1 MTSSTCFFCLALP
14 LLISNAALANT
25 PQVSKSETPY
35 QLASSWPDRIIATA
49 TEDPA
54 TSISITWR
62 TNNITDSTYGQIVKA
77 NSDARFDMRAS
88 TVNAITS
95 IVSLKQG
102 KNNQGEFKYP
112 ANNKLPDV
120 NYHAITF
127 KNLSPDTLYNYRV
140 SGSKGKWSPWQQIK
154 TSPLT
159 VNKDVEFL
167 YFGDAQN
174 GIYSH
179 WPMVLRRAW
188 KNATNAEFAIYAGDL
203 VNEGANDKQWSNWLN
218 AGRFIHGMLP
228 AVLVAGNHE
237 YDWQVQAN
245 ENTNNSIKT
254 STKASTQKNW
264 ALSTLWQDQFTLPPA
279 PSLPKALQE
288 TVYVS
293 HYPDL
298 DVFVLN
304 SEAQGDVALLQ
315 AQAEWL
321 DDQLQH
327 STAQWRIVTM
337 HHPVFSSCGVPLN
350 TPGQDEPEV
359 RAAFLPVLLKHNVD
373 LVLQGH
379 DHTYAR
385 GSIGTKEDIA
395 VLASHSS
402 PKKVKSVFVT
412 SVAGPKTYPQKP
424 TRWQEYSHYGVTLER
439 IGENTPTY
447 QVIKKTNNKIIY
459 QSFTT
464 DGKLYDGFTLT
475 KALSGQKILQ
485 VISDLPEQR
494 TFDNTG
500 DYKSHHDLAE

>member
-1 MTSSTCFFCLALP
+1 MTSSTFFPWVALS
-14 LLISNAALANT
+14 LLIFNTALANS
-25 PQVSKSETPY
+25 PLPAKSETPY
-35 QLASSWPDRIIATA
+35 EQATSWPDRIIATA
-49 TEDPA
+49 TENPA
-54 TSISITWR
+54 KNISLTWR
-62 TNNITDSTYGQIVKA
+62 TNSITDSTYGQIVAA
-77 NSDARFDMRAS
+77 NSDARYDIHAN
-88 TVNAITS
+88 TVKAITNTA
-95 IVSLKQG
+95 SLKQG
-102 KNNQGEFKYP
+102 RNHQGEFKYP
-112 ANNKLPDV
+112 ANDKFPDV

-140 SGSKGKWSPWQQIK
+140 SGAEGKWSPWQQIK
-154 TSPLT
+154 TTSLQA
-159 VNKDVEFL
+159 NKDVEFL

-188 KNATNAEFAIYAGDL
+188 KNAANAEFAIYAGDL

-237 YDWQVQAN
+237 YDWQIHTN
-245 ENTNNSIKT
+245 KGINTSNNKS
-254 STKASTQKNW
+254 W
-264 ALSTLWQDQFTLPPA
+264 ALSTLWQDQFTLPPV
-279 PSLPKALQE
+279 PTLPNVLQE
-288 TVYVS
+288 TVYAS

-298 DVFVLN
+298 DIFVLN
-304 SEAQGDVALLQ
+304 SEAQGDVNLLQ

-327 STAQWRIVTM
+327 SKAQWRIVTM
-337 HHPVFSSCGVPLN
+337 HHPIFSSCGVPLN

-359 RAAFLPVLLKHNVD
+359 RAAFLPILLKHNVD

-395 VLASHSS
+395 VLASSTS

-424 TRWQEYSHYGVTLER
+424 TRWQEYNHYGVTLER
-439 IGENTPTY
+439 IGENTSTY
-447 QVIKKTNNKIIY
+447 QIIKKTTNKLIY
-459 QSFTT
+459 KSFTT
-464 DGKLYDGFTLT
+464 DGKLYDGFTLE
-475 KALSGQKILQ
+475 KAESGQTTLK
-485 VISDLPEQR
+485 VMSDLPEQR